1 MFSILALL
9 YIQFCQTDFPVG
21 ISLKQLHK
29 AATVEPLYRRNTDS
43 QRQTFK
49 HSNTQSHI
57 SLGCSERYINLS
69 NKQLNHLPLS
79 MQCGC
84 LLAITDS
91 MLLPERPKWGW
102 EWEWDRDFDAM
113 SGWDGRNWKLEPNLR
128 APRRMAGRWP
138 NSNGTETLPRLRIKI
153 MQTRNKDDGQQAV
166 GGGNGCVASFNRQMW
181 QCHLLPKS
189 AQPKKGAGVGA

>member
-1 MFSILALL
+1 
-9 YIQFCQTDFPVG
+9 
-21 ISLKQLHK
+21 
-29 AATVEPLYRRNTDS
+29 
-43 QRQTFK
+43 
-49 HSNTQSHI
+49 
-57 SLGCSERYINLS
+57 
-69 NKQLNHLPLS
+69 
-79 MQCGC
+79 
-84 LLAITDS
+84 